1 MSYDDVLDAYRAE
14 LEDKVNRLEEENEA
28 LRNQLSE
35 AHRQI
40 ALLEEQLTHYYL

>member
-1 MSYDDVLDAYRAE
+1 MSYDDVLDAYRSD
-14 LEDKVNRLEEENEA
+14 LEQKVNLLEEENAA
-28 LRNQLSE
+28 LRVQLSE

>member
-14 LEDKVNRLEEENEA
+14 LEQKVVRLEEENES
-28 LRNQLSE
+28 LQNQLSE

>member
-14 LEDKVNRLEEENEA
+14 LEQKVILLEEENQS
-28 LRNQLSE
+28 LQNQLSE

>member
-14 LEDKVNRLEEENEA
+14 LEQKVERLERENNA
-28 LRNQLSE
+28 LHFQLSE

-40 ALLEEQLTHYYL
+40 ALLEEQLMHYYL

>member
-14 LEDKVNRLEEENEA
+14 LEQKVVRLEEENES
-28 LRNQLSE
+28 LQHQLSE